1 MFTFAF
7 LVTTLLILAV
17 ITAICIIAGGAGIIL
32 ILGDLII
39 FGAIIWLIVQLF
51 RRKK

>member
-7 LVTTLLILAV
+7 LLISLLVFAV
-17 ITAICIIAGGAGIIL
+17 ISAICIVAGGAGIIL
-32 ILGDLII
+32 ILGDVIVC
-39 FGAIIWLIVQLF
+39 GAIIWLLIRLF